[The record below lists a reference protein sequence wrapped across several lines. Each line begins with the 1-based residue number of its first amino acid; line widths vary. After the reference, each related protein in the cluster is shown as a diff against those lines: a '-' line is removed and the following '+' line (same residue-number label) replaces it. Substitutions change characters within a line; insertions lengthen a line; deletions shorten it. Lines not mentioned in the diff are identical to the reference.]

1 MEITSDYGQKF
12 YSWMQTKVQW
22 HNEAGH
28 AGYGQPN
35 CPQCRGKGYVMKLRG
50 TGINASLCCDDCE
63 CVTAIRSQQVV
74 RLSGMENL
82 MARCRFDNFK
92 AEFPWQKQ
100 MLSKVSENL
109 ESENWLYLAG
119 QSGCGKTHLAV
130 ALCGQLAKKS
140 QVVYMSWPAEVKRLL
155 ALAYDFAGRQQ
166 LMDRFK
172 DARVLLIDDLFKTRT
187 NADGLPELSRQEGD
201 LAFEIIDH
209 RYRNELRT
217 VITGELHMDALG
229 KLNQALAGR
238 IAHMA
243 GKFVSNVGYGE
254 ERNMRGKGA

>member
-1 MEITSDYGQKF
+1 MEITSDQVEKYLA
-12 YSWMQTKVQW
+12 WMQTKVKW
-22 HNEAGH
+22 HNEASH
-28 AGYGQPN
+28 EGYGQPG
-35 CPQCRGKGYVMKLRG
+35 CPQCRGKGYVMELVG
-50 TGINASLCCDDCE
+50 SGINANLRCCDCE
-63 CVTAIRSQQVV
+63 CVTATRSQQVV

-92 AEFPWQKQ
+92 AEYPWQKQ
-100 MLSKVSENL
+100 ILSKTQDNL
-109 ESENWLYLAG
+109 ASENWLYLAG

-130 ALCGQLAKKS
+130 ALCGQLAKDK
-140 QVVYMSWPAEVKRLL
+140 QVVYMSWPAEVRRLL

-172 DARVLLIDDLFKTRT
+172 DAQVLLIDDLFKTRFG
-187 NADGLPELSRQEGD
+187 ADGLPELSRQEGD

-209 RYRNELRT
+209 RYRNSLRT
-217 VITGELHMDALG
+217 VITSELHFDRLD